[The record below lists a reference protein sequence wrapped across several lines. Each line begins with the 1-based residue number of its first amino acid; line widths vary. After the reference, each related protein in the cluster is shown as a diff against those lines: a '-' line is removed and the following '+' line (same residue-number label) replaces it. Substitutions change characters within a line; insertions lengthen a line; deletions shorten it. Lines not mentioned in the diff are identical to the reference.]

1 MVLEKPRWM
10 RKWYMT
16 YTVFTLEER
25 RAVVLVYMIKWKYT
39 LSDCKLMRMK
49 SPSGTLFLGG

>member
-1 MVLEKPRWM
+1 M
-10 RKWYMT
+10 RQWYTPSM

-25 RAVVLVYMIKWKYT
+25 RALVLVYMIEWKYT